1 MTMTAAQGVPDDSHG
16 IVSDV
21 TITLAAVSSEELE
34 AS

>member
-1 MTMTAAQGVPDDSHG
+1 MAMTAAQVVPDDSHG

-21 TITLAAVSSEELE
+21 TIILAAVSSEKLE